1 MSFNRWL
8 NKKDAVH
15 RYSGYYS
22 VVKNDRILLSM
33 AVWMDLESIVLS
45 EIRQKRTRT
54 AWSHSRVEYK
64 TKGNKGTNKSA
75 NSYRQQNDYY
85 QKRSAWR
92 ENEGGKGDKY
102 MVTEATRL

>member
-22 VVKNDRILLSM
+22 VMKNDRILLSM

-85 QKRSAWR
+85 QEEVHGERM
-92 ENEGGKGDKY
+92 KG
-102 MVTEATRL
+102 VRGSNIW